1 MIGQMTKYEEYINSL
16 EEMREPKPANLLFN
30 MRAAVEYAEQ
40 KGVRIS
46 DLSLEEKER
55 FITRESES
63 TPA

>member
-16 EEMREPKPANLLFN
+16 KEMREPKPANLLFN

-46 DLSLEEKER
+46 ELSPEEKER
-55 FITRESES
+55 FITRKPEAN
-63 TPA
+63 PI